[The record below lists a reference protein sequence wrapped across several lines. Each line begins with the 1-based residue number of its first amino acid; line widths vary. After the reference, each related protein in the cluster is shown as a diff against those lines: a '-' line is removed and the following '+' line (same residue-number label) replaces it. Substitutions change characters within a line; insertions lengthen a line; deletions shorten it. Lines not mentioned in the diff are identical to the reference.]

1 MSELDKTDYLI
12 VGAGI
17 LGIAIGLEI
26 LRADSRAKV
35 VVLEKENEPGLH
47 ASGRNSGVLHSG
59 LYYSKNSLKANFT
72 SLGNQRLKSY
82 MHKKGLPLLN
92 LGKIITASDD
102 QDVKR
107 LEGIMRSA
115 KYSGARV
122 FLLGE
127 NELKDYEPLA
137 ITHKKFIWSPDT
149 SIGSPKH
156 VMDSLVQDFLDLGGK
171 ILLNS
176 RLSEIQGNY
185 ALINQDSKIAF
196 RVLINCAGT
205 GALNLAK
212 MAGLGRNYKLLPVL
226 GSYLSVDLNQLPLS
240 KLVYSTPHPSSP
252 FLGVHF
258 TQSFTGNLKIGPT
271 AIPLL
276 NREQYTIKTRLK
288 MKELIESM
296 DSLSLFVRK
305 DPIFA
310 FQMVSMQLKGGT
322 SRGMIRSASKLVPS
336 VGEIRS
342 WKREPAGIRAQLVD
356 NKSGKLVNDFVIE
369 RNEFSIHILNA
380 VSPGWTSALPFAEYI
395 VRTILKLDYPETV

>member
-1 MSELDKTDYLI
+1 MSEKDKTDYLI

-17 LGIAIGLEI
+17 LGISIGLEI
-26 LRADSRAKV
+26 LRADTRAKV

-59 LYYSKNSLKANFT
+59 LYYSKNTFKANFT
-72 SLGNQRLKSY
+72 NLGNQRLKKY
-82 MHKKGLPLLN
+82 ILEKGLPVLN
-92 LGKIITASDD
+92 LGKIITASND
-102 QDVKR
+102 QDVDR

-115 KYSGARV
+115 KYAGARV
-122 FLLGE
+122 SLLSE
-127 NELKDYEPLA
+127 NVLKDYEPLA
-137 ITHKKFIWSPDT
+137 ITHRKFIWSPDT

-156 VMDSLVQDFLDLGGK
+156 VMESLVQDFLDLGGT

-176 RLSEIQGNY
+176 RVIAIQGKN
-185 ALINQDSKIAF
+185 AVINQDSKITY

-212 MAGLGRNYKLLPVL
+212 MAGLGKNHKLLPVL
-226 GSYLSVDLNQLPLS
+226 GSYLSVDLKEIPLRT
-240 KLVYSTPHPSSP
+240 LVYSTPHPLSP

-258 TQSFTGNLKIGPT
+258 THSFTGKIKIGPT

-276 NREQYTIKTRLK
+276 NREQYTMKTRLK
-288 MKELIESM
+288 RNELVESI
-296 DSLSLFVRK
+296 DSLFLFVRK

-310 FQMVSMQLKGGT
+310 CQMIAMQLQGGT
-322 SRGMIRSASKLVPS
+322 SRGMVRSASKLVPS
-336 VGEIRS
+336 VGHIHS

-356 NKSGKLVNDFVIE
+356 NQSGKLVNDFVIE
-369 RNEFSIHILNA
+369 RNDHSLHILNA

-395 VRTILKLDYPETV
+395 VRKILKLN